1 MLYVGSQMLP
11 TRLKLAIKRGAV
23 LSLANWPVIVV
34 QFVAESTFKLL
45 LAVPVVGG
53 VFLVALALGGD
64 VNELLGVDLGAS
76 ATRVAA
82 ALALH
87 PAALAGF
94 LVSGLVMV
102 LGGSVVMF
110 VLRGG
115 TMSVLVAAQR
125 HAGPIERYPLRL
137 PLVRR
142 ASRARVE
149 VFMDGLRHVRRRFL
163 RLGFLLLGVYG
174 ASGGL
179 FLLVVVAGYRALGAE
194 GFAAAWTAM
203 AAGFSGVLVAWI
215 TLVNTAYLV
224 VQVIVVAA
232 DVSIRR
238 AARIALGLVRQQ
250 PHLML
255 GIFAVTIGLVG
266 IATVVSV
273 VTTAGL
279 GLMSFVPFVGLTV
292 LPLQLVAWL
301 LRGLLFQYLTLTS
314 AGAYLTVYEAAAAQP
329 AAGRVYADA

>member
-1 MLYVGSQMLP
+1 MRS

-23 LSLANWPVIVV
+23 LSLANWPVIVA

-64 VNELLGVDLGAS
+64 VNDLLGIDLRES
-76 ATRVAA
+76 ATSVAA
-82 ALALH
+82 ALIEH

-94 LVSGLVMV
+94 LVAGLVMV
-102 LGGSVVMF
+102 VGGSTVMF
-110 VLRGG
+110 ILRGG
-115 TMSVLVAAQR
+115 TVSVLVAAQR
-125 HAGPIERYPLRL
+125 HAGPVERYPLRL
-137 PLVRR
+137 SLVRR
-142 ASRARVE
+142 ASRARVD

-163 RLGFLLLGVYG
+163 RLGFLLLGVYA

-179 FLLVVVAGYRALGAE
+179 FLLVVVAGYRALGAD

-203 AAGFSGVLVAWI
+203 AAGFSGVLLAWI
-215 TLVNTAYLV
+215 TLVNTVYLV
-224 VQVIVVAA
+224 VQVLVVAA

-238 AARIALGLVRQQ
+238 AATLALSLLRQEPQ
-250 PHLML
+250 LML
-255 GIFAVTIGLVG
+255 GIFAITIGLVG
-266 IATVVSV
+266 LATLASV

-279 GLMSFVPFVGLTV
+279 GLISFVPFVGLTV

-301 LRGLLFQYLTLTS
+301 LRGLLFQYLTLLS
-314 AGAYLTVYEAAAAQP
+314 AGAYLTVYEAARPRPLAEGVP
-329 AAGRVYADA
+329 A